1 MMKNVFRIEQHEK
14 QPGVRTLSKLLV
26 LASLLILL
34 WPTPGLAQESQLF
47 RLVTFASA
55 GDSRLG
61 ATQGEGQA
69 DIVDVHHAIQY
80 LMREQPGAVRNL
92 PYIPADMKTLIEAG
106 SESIR
111 AVRNVYQTITRLKA
125 SAGFTEPGGAER
137 VFHPATS
144 VGLLCPVPNPS
155 KVFGM
160 AGNYAREGDP
170 PEYPS
175 AFLKSVSALVGH
187 EEVID
192 LAGLVT
198 VGVHEPELALVIGK
212 RTRNVPEA
220 QALDYV
226 VGYTIVNDI
235 TARDLPQG
243 NHPAQGSAISKSL
256 DTFAPCGPYLTLKE
270 DVPDP
275 HNLAI
280 GARINGQ
287 AWEIPNANTRHLI
300 FKIPQI
306 IAYLSQRI
314 TLMPG
319 DIIATGVP
327 APVVPLRAGDTAEMI
342 IEKLGTLRNRVVA
355 KE

>member
-1 MMKNVFRIEQHEK
+1 MIDQTLSHC
-14 QPGVRTLSKLLV
+14 RTLGKLLV
-26 LASLLILL
+26 LAILL
-34 WPTPGLAQESQLF
+34 VLFWPISGLAQESQIF
-47 RLVTFASA
+47 RLVTFASG
-55 GDSRLG
+55 GDLRLG
-61 ATQGEGQA
+61 ATHGEGQA
-69 DIVDVHHAIQY
+69 DIVDVHHAVQY
-80 LMREQPGAVRNL
+80 LMREQPGTVGIF

-106 SESIR
+106 SNSIR
-111 AVRNVYQTITRLKA
+111 AVRNVYQAMNRLKA
-125 SAGFTEPGGAER
+125 SAGFREPGGAER
-137 VFHPATS
+137 IFHSPTS
-144 VGLLCPVPNPS
+144 VRLLPPIPDPS
-155 KVFGM
+155 KILGM
-160 AGNYAREGDP
+160 AGNYAREGEP

-198 VGVHEPELALVIGK
+198 VGVHEPEFALVIGK
-212 RTRNVPEA
+212 RARNVPEA
-220 QALDYV
+220 RAFDYV
-226 VGYTIVNDI
+226 VGYTIVNDV

-243 NHPAQGSAISKSL
+243 SHPAQGSAISKSL

-306 IAYLSQRI
+306 IAYLSQRM
-314 TLMPG
+314 TLLPG

-327 APVVPLRAGDTAEMI
+327 AAVVPLQAGDTAEMI

-355 KE
+355 KQ

>member
-1 MMKNVFRIEQHEK
+1 MVKNVYWIERKEN
-14 QPGVRTLSKLLV
+14 QPGVRMLSKWLLLASFLV
-26 LASLLILL
+26 LHG
-34 WPTPGLAQESQLF
+34 PTPGLAQESQIF
-47 RLVTFASA
+47 RLVTFSSA
-55 GDSRLG
+55 EDSRLG

-69 DIVDVHHAIQY
+69 DIVDVHHAIRY
-80 LMREQPGAVRNL
+80 LIREQPGAVRNL

-111 AVRNVYQTITRLKA
+111 AVRNVYRTIVRLKA
-125 SAGFTEPGGAER
+125 SVGFTEPGGAER

-144 VGLLCPVPNPS
+144 VRLLPPIPNPS
-155 KVFGM
+155 KILGM
-160 AGNYAREGDP
+160 AGNYTREGDP

-212 RTRNVPEA
+212 RARNVPEA

-226 VGYTIVNDI
+226 VGYTIVNDV

-287 AWEIPNANTRHLI
+287 AWKIPNANTRHLI

-306 IAYLSQRI
+306 IAYLSQRM

-327 APVVPLRAGDTAEMI
+327 AAVVPLRAGDRVEMI

-355 KE
+355 HQ

>member
-1 MMKNVFRIEQHEK
+1 MVLVGF
-14 QPGVRTLSKLLV
+14 PLGPALADFGVGSGEPNLQ
-26 LASLLILL
+26 ASHVS
-34 WPTPGLAQESQLF
+34 G
-47 RLVTFASA
+47 A
-55 GDSRLG
+55 GDLRLG

-80 LMREQPGAVRNL
+80 LMREQPSAVRDL

-106 SESIR
+106 SDSIR
-111 AVRNVYQTITRLKA
+111 AVRNVYQTMTRLKA
-125 SAGFTEPGGAER
+125 GAGFTEPGGAER

-144 VGLLCPVPNPS
+144 VRLLCPIPNPS
-155 KVFGM
+155 KIFGM
-160 AGNYAREGDP
+160 AGNYAREGEP

-198 VGVHEPELALVIGK
+198 VGVHEPEFALVIGK
-212 RTRNVPEA
+212 RARNVPEA
-220 QALDYV
+220 QAFDYV

-319 DIIATGVP
+319 DIIATRGSRSRRSLAGRRYGRDDHRETGNASQP
-327 APVVPLRAGDTAEMI
+327 GRGRAIDRYQDRATGGKGST
-342 IEKLGTLRNRVVA
+342 
-355 KE
+355 

>member
-1 MMKNVFRIEQHEK
+1 MMKNVFWIEREERK
-14 QPGVRTLSKLLV
+14 PGVRILGKLLV
-26 LASLLILL
+26 LASLLVLL
-34 WPTPGLAQESQLF
+34 WPTPGLAQESQIF
-47 RLVTFASA
+47 RLVTFSSA

-80 LMREQPGAVRNL
+80 LMREQPGAVRAL

-144 VGLLCPVPNPS
+144 VRLLCPVPNPS

-187 EEVID
+187 EAVID
-192 LAGLVT
+192 LAGLVR
-198 VGVHEPELALVIGK
+198 VGVHEPEMAFVIGK
-212 RTRNVPEA
+212 IARNVPEA
-220 QALDYV
+220 QAFDYV
-226 VGYTIVNDI
+226 VGYTIVNDV

-256 DTFAPCGPYLTLKE
+256 DTFSPCGPYLTLKE

-280 GARINGQ
+280 GARLNGQ

-300 FKIPQI
+300 FKIPEI

-355 KE
+355 KQ

>member
-1 MMKNVFRIEQHEK
+1 MMRQEVRIDRKKK
-14 QPGVRTLSKLLV
+14 QSGRNTLGKLLL
-26 LASLLILL
+26 LASLLVLL
-34 WPTPGLAQESQLF
+34 WPTPSLAQESQLF
-47 RLVTFASA
+47 RLVTFTSA

-61 ATQGEGQA
+61 ATQGEGKA
-69 DIVDVHHAIQY
+69 DIVDVHHAVQY
-80 LMREQPGAVRNL
+80 LMREQPSAVRGL

-106 SESIR
+106 SGSIR
-111 AVRNVYQTITRLKA
+111 AVRSVYQTITRLKA

-144 VGLLCPVPNPS
+144 VRLLCPVPNPS

-187 EEVID
+187 EAVID

-198 VGVHEPELALVIGK
+198 VGVHEPEFAFVIGK
-212 RTRNVPEA
+212 KARNVPEA
-220 QALDYV
+220 QAFDYV
-226 VGYTIVNDI
+226 VGYTIVNDV

-256 DTFAPCGPYLTLKE
+256 DTFSPCGPYLTLKE

-280 GARINGQ
+280 GARLNGQ

-300 FKIPQI
+300 FKIPEI

-327 APVVPLRAGDTAEMI
+327 APVVPLRGGDTAEMI
-342 IEKLGTLRNRVVA
+342 IENVGTLRNRVVA
-355 KE
+355 YL

>member
-1 MMKNVFRIEQHEK
+1 MKQEVRIDRKKK
-14 QPGVRTLSKLLV
+14 QSERKTLGKWLV
-26 LASLLILL
+26 LASLLVLL
-34 WPTPGLAQESQLF
+34 WPTPSLAQESQLF
-47 RLVTFASA
+47 RLVTFVSA

-80 LMREQPGAVRNL
+80 LMREQPGAVRDL
-92 PYIPADMKTLIEAG
+92 PYIPADMRTLVEAG
-106 SESIR
+106 GTSIR
-111 AVRNVYQTITRLKA
+111 AVRSVYQAINRLKA
-125 SAGFTEPGGAER
+125 NAGFAEPGGAER
-137 VFHPATS
+137 IFHPATS
-144 VGLLCPVPNPS
+144 VRLLCPIPNPS

-160 AGNYAREGDP
+160 AGNYVREGDP
-170 PEYPS
+170 SEYPS

-187 EEVID
+187 EAVID

-198 VGVHEPELALVIGK
+198 EGVHEPEFAFVIGK
-212 RTRNVPEA
+212 RARNVPEA
-220 QALDYV
+220 QAFDYV

-280 GARINGQ
+280 GARLNGQ

-300 FKIPQI
+300 FKIPEI

-327 APVVPLRAGDTAEMI
+327 AAVVPLRAGDTAEMI

-355 KE
+355 RQ

>member
-1 MMKNVFRIEQHEK
+1 MMKQSERK
-14 QPGVRTLSKLLV
+14 TLSKLLA
-26 LASLLILL
+26 LASLLALL
-34 WPTPGLAQESQLF
+34 WPTASLAQESQLF

-61 ATQGEGQA
+61 ATQGEGLA
-69 DIVDVHHAIQY
+69 DIVDVHHAVRY
-80 LMREQPGAVRNL
+80 LMREQPSAVRDL

-106 SESIR
+106 SDSIR
-111 AVRNVYQTITRLKA
+111 AVRSVYQTITRLKA
-125 SAGFTEPGGAER
+125 SATFTEPGGAER

-144 VGLLCPVPNPS
+144 VRLLPPIPNPS
-155 KVFGM
+155 KIFGM

-198 VGVHEPELALVIGK
+198 VGVHEPEMAFVIGK
-212 RTRNVPEA
+212 MARNVPEA
-220 QALDYV
+220 QAFDYV
-226 VGYTIVNDI
+226 VGYTIVNDV
-235 TARDLPQG
+235 TAHDLPQG
-243 NHPAQGSAISKSL
+243 NHPAQGSAIRKSL
-256 DTFAPCGPYLTLKE
+256 DTFAPSGPYLTLKE

-280 GARINGQ
+280 EARINGQ

-314 TLMPG
+314 TLLPG

-355 KE
+355 KQ